1 MPNKVMSEVISIN
14 NIDTKQS
21 KLPPVI
27 CLMGPTASGKT
38 ALAMALHD
46 ALPCDIISVDSA
58 LVYRDMDI
66 GTAKPTAEELIKYPH
81 SLINLID
88 PSESYSAADFCRDAL
103 REIDKSRANNR
114 IPLLVGG
121 TMMYFKSL
129 IDGISPLPTADA
141 KIRQEI
147 EAEAKELGWS
157 HLHDQLAKIDPVSAE
172 RIHKNDPQRLIRAL
186 EVYRITGKSMTELTK
201 VKGDRLGGDVLQFAI
216 SPKDR
221 KDLHA
226 RIALRFEQMIEQDFE
241 LEVVKLKERTDL
253 NVNLPSIRCVGYR
266 QMWEYLNDEVDHDEM
281 VFKGICATRQL
292 AKRQLTWL
300 RNWPNLHW
308 LHMEDE
314 NNLKD
319 ILSSVSKL

>member
-1 MPNKVMSEVISIN
+1 MPSKPMSEVLPLN
-14 NIDTKQS
+14 VIDSKQT
-21 KLPPVI
+21 KLPLVI

-38 ALAMALHD
+38 ALAMALCD

-66 GTAKPTAEELIKYPH
+66 GTAKPTAEELAKYPH
-81 SLINLID
+81 RLINLID
-88 PSESYSAADFCRDAL
+88 ASESYSAADFCRDAL
-103 REIDKSRANNR
+103 IEIAKIRANNR

-129 IDGISPLPTADA
+129 IEGISPLPSADA
-141 KIRQEI
+141 SIREGI
-147 EAEAKELGWS
+147 EAEAEALGWDNI
-157 HLHDQLAKIDPVSAE
+157 HQQLAVVDPISAE
-172 RIHKNDPQRLIRAL
+172 RIHKNDPQRLMRAL
-186 EVYRITGKSMTELTK
+186 EVYRLTGKSMTELTK
-201 VKGDRLGGDVLQFAI
+201 VKGERLSGDVLQFAI
-216 SPKDR
+216 SPKER

-226 RIALRFEQMIEQDFE
+226 RIALRFEQMIAQDFE
-241 LEVVKLKERTDL
+241 SEVVNLKQRDDL
-253 NVNLPSIRCVGYR
+253 HKDLPSIRCVGYR

-300 RNWPNLHW
+300 RNWPNLQW

-314 NNLKD
+314 NNLKL

>member
-1 MPNKVMSEVISIN
+1 MPNKAMSEVLSIN
-14 NIDTKQS
+14 NTDTKQS

-58 LVYRDMDI
+58 LVYRDMNI
-66 GTAKPTAEELIKYPH
+66 GTAKPTAEELTKYPH

-88 PSESYSAADFCRDAL
+88 ASESYSAADFCRDAL
-103 REIDKSRANNR
+103 IEIEKSRANNR

-141 KIRQEI
+141 KIRQDI
-147 EAEAKELGWS
+147 EAEAKEFGWDNI
-157 HLHDQLAKIDPVSAE
+157 HTQLADVDPISAE

-201 VKGDRLGGDVLQFAI
+201 VKGERLGGDVLQFAI

-226 RIALRFEQMIEQDFE
+226 RIALRFEQMIKQDFE
-241 LEVVKLKERTDL
+241 SEVVKLKERTDL
-253 NVNLPSIRCVGYR
+253 HENLPSIRCVGYR

-300 RNWPNLHW
+300 RNWPNLQW

-314 NNLKD
+314 NNLKV

>member
-157 HLHDQLAKIDPVSAE
+157 YLHDQLAKIDPVSAE

-216 SPKDR
+216 SAKDR

-226 RIALRFEQMIEQDFE
+226 RIALRFDQMIEQDFE

-266 QMWEYLNDEVDHDEM
+266 QMWEYLNDEVDNDEM

>member
-1 MPNKVMSEVISIN
+1 MSESLLIPSI
-14 NIDTKQS
+14 DAKQS

-58 LVYRDMDI
+58 LVYREMNI
-66 GTAKPTAEELIKYPH
+66 GTAKPTAAELAKYPH
-81 SLINLID
+81 RLID
-88 PSESYSAADFCRDAL
+88 LIDASESYSAADFCRDAL
-103 REIDKSRANNR
+103 AEIEKIRANNR

-129 IDGISPLPTADA
+129 IDGISPLPSANTE
-141 KIRQEI
+141 IRQVI
-147 EAEAKELGWS
+147 ENEASEHGWEY
-157 HLHDQLAKIDPVSAE
+157 LHQQLADVDPVSAE
-172 RIHKNDPQRLIRAL
+172 RIHQNDPQRLMRAL

-201 VKGDRLGGDVLQFAI
+201 VKGERLGGDVLQFAI

-226 RIALRFEQMIEQDFE
+226 RIALRFEQMIKQDFE
-241 LEVVKLKERTDL
+241 SEVVKLKQRADL
-253 NVNLPSIRCVGYR
+253 HENLPSIRCVGYR

-300 RNWPNLHW
+300 RNWPNLQW

-314 NNLKD
+314 NNLKV

>member
-1 MPNKVMSEVISIN
+1 MPSKPMSEVLPLN
-14 NIDTKQS
+14 VIDSKQA

-38 ALAMALHD
+38 ALAMALYD

-66 GTAKPTAEELIKYPH
+66 GTAKPTPEELAKYPH
-81 SLINLID
+81 RLINLID
-88 PSESYSAADFCRDAL
+88 ASESYSAADFC
-103 REIDKSRANNR
+103 RANNR

-129 IDGISPLPTADA
+129 IDGISPLPSADA
-141 KIRQEI
+141 SIREGI
-147 EAEAKELGWS
+147 EAEAEALGWDNI
-157 HLHDQLAKIDPVSAE
+157 HQQLAVVDPISAE
-172 RIHKNDPQRLIRAL
+172 RIHKNDPQRLMRAL
-186 EVYRITGKSMTELTK
+186 EVYRLTGKSMTELTK
-201 VKGDRLGGDVLQFAI
+201 VKGERLSGDVLQFAI
-216 SPKDR
+216 SPKER

-226 RIALRFEQMIEQDFE
+226 RIALRFEQMIAQDFE
-241 LEVVKLKERTDL
+241 SEVVKLKQRDDL
-253 NVNLPSIRCVGYR
+253 HENLPSIRCVGYR

-300 RNWPNLHW
+300 RNWPNLQW

-314 NNLKD
+314 NNLKL

>member
-1 MPNKVMSEVISIN
+1 MSESLLTQ
-14 NIDTKQS
+14 NIDAKPS

-58 LVYRDMDI
+58 LVYREMNI
-66 GTAKPTAEELIKYPH
+66 GTAKPTAEELADYPH
-81 SLINLID
+81 RLID
-88 PSESYSAADFCRDAL
+88 LIDASESYSAADFCRDAL
-103 REIDKSRANNR
+103 AEIEKIRANNR

-129 IDGISPLPTADA
+129 IDGISPLPSANA
-141 KIRQEI
+141 EIREVI
-147 EAEAKELGWS
+147 ENEASEHGWEY
-157 HLHDQLAKIDPVSAE
+157 LHQQLANIDPVSAE
-172 RIHKNDPQRLIRAL
+172 RIHQNDPQRLMRAL

-201 VKGDRLGGDVLQFAI
+201 VKGQRLGGDVLQFAI
-216 SPKDR
+216 APKER

-226 RIALRFEQMIEQDFE
+226 RIALRFKQMIAQDFQS
-241 LEVVKLKERTDL
+241 EVVKLKQRDDL
-253 NVNLPSIRCVGYR
+253 HENLPSIRCVGYR
-266 QMWEYLNDEVDHDEM
+266 QMWEYLDNEVDHDEM

-300 RNWPNLHW
+300 RNWPNLQW

-314 NNLKD
+314 NNLEL
-319 ILSSVSKL
+319 ILSEVSKL

>member
-1 MPNKVMSEVISIN
+1 MTESLPTQN
-14 NIDTKQS
+14 NDAKLC

-66 GTAKPTAEELIKYPH
+66 GTAKPTTEELKKYPH
-81 SLINLID
+81 RLINLID
-88 PSESYSAADFCRDAL
+88 ASESYSAADFCRDAL
-103 REIDKSRANNR
+103 IEIEKIRANNR

-129 IDGISPLPTADA
+129 IDGISPLPAANTE
-141 KIRQEI
+141 IRQAI
-147 EAEAKELGWS
+147 ESEAKEFGWE
-157 HLHDQLAKIDPVSAE
+157 HLHQQLTSIDPVSAE
-172 RIHKNDPQRLIRAL
+172 RIHKNDPQRLMRAL
-186 EVYRITGKSMTELTK
+186 EVYRITGKSMTELTQ
-201 VKGDRLGGDVLQFAI
+201 VKGQKLDGDVLQFAI
-216 SPKDR
+216 SPKER

-226 RIALRFEQMIEQDFE
+226 RIALRFELMIKQDFE
-241 LEVVKLKERTDL
+241 SEVVKLKQRDDL
-253 NVNLPSIRCVGYR
+253 HENLPSIRCVGYR

-300 RNWPNLHW
+300 RNWPNLQW

-314 NNLKD
+314 NNLKL
-319 ILSSVSKL
+319 ILSSVSKV